1 MNRSDRVEAVVTA
14 GGEQFTAKDARAL
27 STVLITA
34 AEDLEGDADGGTVVM
49 RDDRGR
55 ELFNGRPLT
64 AEACRQLAT
73 QLTDAAVQADDAN
86 VRDR

>member
-1 MNRSDRVEAVVTA
+1 MNGSDRVEAVLTVW
-14 GGEQFTAKDARAL
+14 GEQFTAEDARAL

-55 ELFNGRPLT
+55 ELFDGRPLT
-64 AEACRQLAT
+64 AGVCRQLAT

-86 VRDR
+86 ARDR